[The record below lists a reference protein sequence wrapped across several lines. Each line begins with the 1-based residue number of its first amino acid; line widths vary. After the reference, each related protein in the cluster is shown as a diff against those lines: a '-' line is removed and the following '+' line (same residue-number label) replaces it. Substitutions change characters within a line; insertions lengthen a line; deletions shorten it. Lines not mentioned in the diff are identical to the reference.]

1 MNENSIDRQPV
12 RAALVMGGLLLALS
26 ACTGGTP
33 EAGRISGDTVSAGN
47 AAGGISGAPPPA
59 YVDTGGSALNPGG
72 VVPTDTAH
80 QRMTNMGP
88 GREQAPPTPGTTPRP
103 NP

>member
-1 MNENSIDRQPV
+1 MNEKRRNGS
-12 RAALVMGGLLLALS
+12 ALRSVVVMGGVLVTLG

-47 AAGGISGAPPPA
+47 AAGGVSGAAPPA

-88 GREQAPPTPGTTPRP
+88 GREQAPPTPGTPPRP